1 MTGASITVH
10 LHDEGFAAGLH
21 RLAAMGHNTAG
32 LMRAIGVG
40 LVKTTQHRF
49 ETATDPAGAAW
60 APLLPAYAA
69 IKRGA
74 GILRGAA
81 MEGGLMGSITF
92 QAGAHSIRVGSNKIY
107 SAIHQFGGEIRPVKA
122 PALRFWLM
130 DPANIGKGG
139 RLKKGAKPILVS
151 GQLVTI
157 PARPYLGFGAAERL
171 VVAEAIEKE
180 VRFALRG

>member
-1 MTGASITVH
+1 MTGASITLH

-32 LMRAIGVG
+32 LMRAIGGG
-40 LVKTTQHRF
+40 LVKATQHRF

-81 MEGGLMGSITF
+81 MEGGLMGSLTF
-92 QAGAHSIRVGSNKIY
+92 AADRSSVRVGSNKVY
-107 SAIHQFGGEIRPVKA
+107 AAIHQFGGKIVPVRA
-122 PALRFWLM
+122 SALFFPLM
-130 DPANIGKGG
+130 GG
-139 RLKKGAKPILVS
+139 NGVVYAHRVKS
-151 GQLVTI
+151 VTI

-171 VVAEAIEKE
+171 VVAEAIETE
-180 VRFALRG
+180 VRFALCCTPWRNA

>member
-1 MTGASITVH
+1 MTGASIGIK
-10 LHDEGFAAGLH
+10 LHDEGFTAGLH

-40 LVKTTQHRF
+40 LVETTQHRF
-49 ETATDPAGAAW
+49 ETATDPAGHPW

-81 MEGGLMGSITF
+81 MQGGLMGSVSF
-92 QAGAHSIRVGSNKIY
+92 APDSRSVRVGSSKIY
-107 SAIHQFGGEIRPVKA
+107 SAIHQFGGKIVPVRA
-122 PALRFWLM
+122 SALFFPLM
-130 DPANIGKGG
+130 GGKGVVYAHHV
-139 RLKKGAKPILVS
+139 KS
-151 GQLVTI
+151 VTI

-171 VVAEAIEKE
+171 VVAEALAEE
-180 VRFALRG
+180 VRFALAGR